1 MIEAKKVHRGLEF
14 NQRHTMAKP
23 QGEFNIH
30 KKTIE
35 AKKKMMTQL
44 MTNVTYRTTLRNLRN
59 GIDLRFIS
67 NQKNCLKWTSKPCYM
82 SQ

>member
-35 AKKKMMTQL
+35 AEKNDDT

-59 GIDLRFIS
+59 GIDLRLIS
-67 NQKNCLKWTSKPCYM
+67 NQKNYLKWTSKPCSM

>member
-1 MIEAKKVHRGLEF
+1 
-14 NQRHTMAKP
+14 MAKP

-35 AKKKMMTQL
+35 AEKNDDT

-59 GIDLRFIS
+59 GIDLRLIS
-67 NQKNCLKWTSKPCYM
+67 NQKNYLKWTSKPCSM